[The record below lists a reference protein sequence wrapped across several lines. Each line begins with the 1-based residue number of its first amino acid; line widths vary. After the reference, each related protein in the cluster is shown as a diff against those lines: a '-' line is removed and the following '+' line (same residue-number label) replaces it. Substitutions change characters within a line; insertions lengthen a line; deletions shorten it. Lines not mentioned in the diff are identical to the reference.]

1 MRRYIDE
8 YLTKDAFD
16 YMKDV
21 IIKSYKENYGVYNLV
36 SKDVQDKLYVF
47 TDERET
53 NWLHMVISAIV
64 NNQPITN
71 RFTQE
76 VFNE

>member
-8 YLTKDAFD
+8 YLTKDAFE

-21 IIKSYKENYGVYNLV
+21 IIKSYNENYGVYNLV

-53 NWLHMVISAIV
+53 NWLYMVISAIV
-64 NNQPITN
+64 NNHPITN